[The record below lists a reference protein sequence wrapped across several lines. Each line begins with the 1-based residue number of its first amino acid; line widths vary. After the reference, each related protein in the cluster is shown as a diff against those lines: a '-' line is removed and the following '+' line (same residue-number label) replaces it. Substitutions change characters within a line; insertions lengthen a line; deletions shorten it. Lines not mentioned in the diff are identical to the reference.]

1 MITIYTIILS
11 VDFVNTN
18 RINYDLTLR
27 KKVYKIINSNDYDL
41 ILLLGGIKMRVNI
54 TLQCTET
61 GDRNYI
67 TTKNKRNNPDRLE
80 LMKYSPRLKR
90 KTLHRETK

>member
-1 MITIYTIILS
+1 MVI
-11 VDFVNTN
+11 
-18 RINYDLTLR
+18 
-27 KKVYKIINSNDYDL
+27 
-41 ILLLGGIKMRVNI
+41 MRVNI
-54 TLQCTET
+54 TLVCTET

-90 KTLHRETK
+90 KTLHKESK